1 MTSYTLIV
9 GPLVSL
15 VLFSEVASANKSNKS
30 NKSEQKT
37 GVLVEAY
44 SMPRCN
50 GLDCPPWPVPPDI
63 DFCFQVG
70 GAYYTGISRPWGV
83 PWATKANQML
93 AFQGQKVEKV
103 ILEAVA

>member
-15 VLFSEVASANKSNKS
+15 VLFSEVASANKS
-30 NKSEQKT
+30 EQKT
-37 GVLVEAY
+37 AVLVEAY

-70 GAYYTGISRPWGV
+70 GAYYTGYPVQGGAVGHEGESVVGISWS
-83 PWATKANQML
+83 KS
-93 AFQGQKVEKV
+93 
-103 ILEAVA
+103 